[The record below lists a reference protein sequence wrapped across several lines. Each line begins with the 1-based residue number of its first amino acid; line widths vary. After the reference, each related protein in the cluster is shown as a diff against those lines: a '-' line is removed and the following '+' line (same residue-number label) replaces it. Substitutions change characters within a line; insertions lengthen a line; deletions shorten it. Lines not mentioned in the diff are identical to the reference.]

1 MWYHLSADLV
11 VFVHV
16 TFVGFVLL
24 GGILILK
31 WRRMVWLH
39 LPAASWGAFVE
50 FSGWICPLTPLEN
63 WLREQ
68 AGEAGYDDDFMT
80 HYFLPILYPDALTR
94 EVQMILGCAVVFLN
108 VAIYWWL
115 WKQHSFAGPPTQ
127 RALRREGP

>member
-1 MWYHLSADLV
+1 MWYYLVADLV
-11 VFVHV
+11 LLVHV
-16 TFVGFVLL
+16 AFVGFVLL

-39 LPAASWGAFVE
+39 LPAAAWGAIVE

-68 AGEAGYDDDFMT
+68 AGEAVYGGDFLT
-80 HYFLPILYPDALTR
+80 HYLLPILYPDALTR

-115 WKQHSFAGPPTQ
+115 WKQHSFAGPLNQ
-127 RALRREGP
+127 RALRRERP